1 MSMIIKIED
10 LKDIIV
16 MIKRNSAKIIQE
28 ITQEEIDLY
37 VFIQEQF
44 TKQKSGVCGKYFKKL
59 FLIFYG
65 TRISQIPTYFDKLFD
80 NNLYNSLHSV
90 KNFDELENIYEEL
103 LDSFYSD
110 SDKYQYSY
118 ISKLVHTINPDFPIY
133 DSNVIVA
140 LGLKESPDTEQRRKE
155 FWSIIYKKIYNIYQ
169 IIVEKELLKEVIE
182 NFSIKR
188 EITSMNNIKILDFL
202 FWGAG
207 ALIKKN
213 RASLT

>member
-80 NNLYNSLHSV
+80 NNLYNSLQRV

-118 ISKLVHTINPDFPIY
+118 ISKLVHTINPNFPIY

-213 RASLT
+213 RVSLT

>member
-10 LKDIIV
+10 IKDIIV
-16 MIKRNSAKIIQE
+16 MIKRNSANIIEE
-28 ITQEEIDLY
+28 ITQEGIDLY
-37 VFIQEQF
+37 LFIQEQF
-44 TKQKSGVCGKYFKKL
+44 TKQKSGVYGNYFKKL
-59 FLIFYG
+59 FLMFYG

-80 NNLYNSLHSV
+80 NNLYNSLH
-90 KNFDELENIYEEL
+90 KIENFDELEIIYEEL

-133 DSNVIVA
+133 DSNVIIA

-155 FWSIIYKKIYNIYQ
+155 FWSITYKKIYNIYQ
-169 IIVEKELLKEVIE
+169 IIIEEELLKEVIE
-182 NFSIKR
+182 NFSLKR

-213 RASLT
+213 ELV

>member
-80 NNLYNSLHSV
+80 NNLYNSLQRV

-110 SDKYQYSY
+110 SGKYQYSY

-213 RASLT
+213 RVSLT

>member
-16 MIKRNSAKIIQE
+16 MIKRNSANIIQE

-80 NNLYNSLHSV
+80 NNLHNSLHRIE
-90 KNFDELENIYEEL
+90 NFDELETIYEEL

-110 SDKYQYSY
+110 SGKYQYSY

-140 LGLKESPDTEQRRKE
+140 LGLKESSDTEQKRKE
-155 FWSIIYKKIYNIYQ
+155 FWNYIYKKINNIYQ
-169 IIVEKELLKEVIE
+169 VIIEEELLKDVTED
-182 NFSIKR
+182 FSIKR
-188 EITSMNNIKILDFL
+188 EITNMSNIKILDFL
-202 FWGAG
+202 FWGTG
-207 ALIKKN
+207 AFIKKK
-213 RASLT
+213 RVS